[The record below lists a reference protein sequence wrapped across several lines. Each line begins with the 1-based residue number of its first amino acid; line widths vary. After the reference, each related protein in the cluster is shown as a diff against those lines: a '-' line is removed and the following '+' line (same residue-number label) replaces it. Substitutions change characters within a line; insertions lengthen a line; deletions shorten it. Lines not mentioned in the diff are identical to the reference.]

1 MPQVFMPRL
10 SDTMTEGTVSTWTKE
25 VGDRIEKGDVIAE
38 IETDKATMELEAYD
52 AGVLEQIL
60 VGVGKTVPIGEVIA
74 MIGDGSGA
82 AAPAAAAPTAVAA
95 GAATPAAAAFDAP
108 PAAPVSTQPGT
119 PSAAIPAS
127 APTTPAPAAPE
138 QTAPAPAAPAPAAP
152 AQTAPTSA
160 APAQTAP
167 ASAAPA
173 QTAPA
178 QTAPAPAA
186 PAAAPN
192 GKHPLAS
199 PLARSIARDA
209 GLDLTTVTGSGPG
222 GRIVR
227 ADVQHAI
234 AALAGS
240 PGSQAAAATTP
251 SPSASSSSLSSP
263 APVLQLSTGPDDEE
277 IPLNNVRR
285 ITARRLVES
294 MQQAP
299 HFYLTSVVAADE
311 LVVARARINEG
322 LAALAA
328 EGAVATKISVNDL
341 VVKAVAIAL
350 RAHPEVNVSFG
361 GDKLIRHRRVHVG
374 VAVALPDGL
383 IVPVIR
389 DADTK
394 TVTQISAETRDLA
407 SRARAGKLKPDEFT
421 GSTFSVSN
429 LGMFG
434 VNQFTAV
441 INPPEAAILAVGAT
455 KQEPVVRDGQ
465 IVVGHT
471 MAITLSIDHRAL
483 DGATGAKFLADL
495 TALLENPLATLA

>member
-10 SDTMTEGTVSTWTKE
+10 SDTMTEGTVSTWTKG

-60 VGVGKTVPIGEVIA
+60 VGVGTTVPIGEVIA
-74 MIGDGSGA
+74 VIGDGSGA
-82 AAPAAAAPTAVAA
+82 AAPATAVPATAAPAESASAEPASGEPIV
-95 GAATPAAAAFDAP
+95 PAAAASPAP
-108 PAAPVSTQPGT
+108 SAPAPTVPSAATNGT
-119 PSAAIPAS
+119 PSPS
-127 APTTPAPAAPE
+127 T
-138 QTAPAPAAPAPAAP
+138 
-152 AQTAPTSA
+152 
-160 APAQTAP
+160 
-167 ASAAPA
+167 
-173 QTAPA
+173 
-178 QTAPAPAA
+178 
-186 PAAAPN
+186 N
-192 GKHPLAS
+192 GTHPLAS
-199 PLARSIARDA
+199 PLARTIARDA
-209 GLDLTTVTGSGPG
+209 GLDLATVSGSGPG

-227 ADVQHAI
+227 ADVQDAI
-234 AALAGS
+234 AALAA
-240 PGSQAAAATTP
+240 PAA
-251 SPSASSSSLSSP
+251 PSAPTPAPAAVVAPAPAAVAPPTAVVAP
-263 APVLQLSTGPDDEE
+263 APVVQLPTGPDDEE
-277 IPLNNVRR
+277 IALNNVRR

-311 LVVARARINEG
+311 LVAARARINEG
-322 LAALAA
+322 LGALAA
-328 EGAVATKISVNDL
+328 ARSDEAAPKVSVNDI
-341 VVKAVAIAL
+341 VVKAVATAL

-361 GDKLIRHRRVHVG
+361 GDKLIRHRRIHVG
-374 VAVALPDGL
+374 IAVALPDGL

-407 SRARAGKLKPDEFT
+407 TRARSGKLKPDEFT

-434 VNQFTAV
+434 VDQFTAV

-465 IVVGHT
+465 VVVGYT
-471 MAITLSIDHRAL
+471 MAITLSVDHRAL

>member
-10 SDTMTEGTVSTWTKE
+10 SDTMTEGTVSTWTKG

-60 VGVGKTVPIGEVIA
+60 VGVGTTVPIGEVIA
-74 MIGDGSGA
+74 VIGDGSGA
-82 AAPAAAAPTAVAA
+82 
-95 GAATPAAAAFDAP
+95 
-108 PAAPVSTQPGT
+108 
-119 PSAAIPAS
+119 
-127 APTTPAPAAPE
+127 
-138 QTAPAPAAPAPAAP
+138 
-152 AQTAPTSA
+152 SA
-160 APAQTAP
+160 APAT

-173 QTAPA
+173 APVTAEAGPVA
-178 QTAPAPAA
+178 PTAPAPTVSVSPA
-186 PAAAPN
+186 PSPAPSAPNGTPSPSTN

-209 GLDLTTVTGSGPG
+209 GLDLGTVAGSGPG

-227 ADVQHAI
+227 ADVEHAI
-234 AALAGS
+234 AGLGTSTASAPAAPS
-240 PGSQAAAATTP
+240 PAAAPAAMAPAAAP
-251 SPSASSSSLSSP
+251 SPSA
-263 APVLQLSTGPDDEE
+263 PVIQLPTGPDDEE
-277 IPLNNVRR
+277 IALNNVRR

-299 HFYLTSVVAADE
+299 HFYVTSVVAADE
-311 LVVARARINEG
+311 LVAARARINEG

-328 EGAVATKISVNDL
+328 ARSDDGAPKVSVNDI
-341 VVKAVAIAL
+341 VVKAVASAL

-361 GDKLIRHRRVHVG
+361 GDKLIRHRRIHIG
-374 VAVALPDGL
+374 IAVALPDGL

-407 SRARAGKLKPDEFT
+407 TRARSGKLKPDEFT

-434 VNQFTAV
+434 VDQFTAV

-455 KQEPVVRDGQ
+455 KQEPVVRGGQ
-465 IVVGHT
+465 VVVGYT
-471 MAITLSIDHRAL
+471 MAITLSVDHRAL

>member
-10 SDTMTEGTVSTWTKE
+10 SDTMTEGTVSTWTKG

-60 VGVGKTVPIGEVIA
+60 VDVGKTVPIGEVIA
-74 MIGDGSGA
+74 VIGDGSGA
-82 AAPAAAAPTAVAA
+82 AAAPAAATTA
-95 GAATPAAAAFDAP
+95 PAAA
-108 PAAPVSTQPGT
+108 T
-119 PSAAIPAS
+119 
-127 APTTPAPAAPE
+127 
-138 QTAPAPAAPAPAAP
+138 TAPA
-152 AQTAPTSA
+152 
-160 APAQTAP
+160 

-173 QTAPA
+173 ATEPEPA
-178 QTAPAPAA
+178 SAIPAPSASA
-186 PAAAPN
+186 PPVPSPVSAPNGTPPASTN

-199 PLARSIARDA
+199 PLARNIARDA
-209 GLDLTTVTGSGPG
+209 GLDLATVTGSGPG

-234 AALAGS
+234 AALGS
-240 PGSQAAAATTP
+240 APAPAPASGPQTTAPAAAVAPAAAAP
-251 SPSASSSSLSSP
+251 SPA
-263 APVLQLSTGPDDEE
+263 VQLQTGPDDEE
-277 IPLNNVRR
+277 IALNNVRR

-311 LVVARARINEG
+311 LVAARARINEG

-328 EGAVATKISVNDL
+328 ARGDAATKVSVNDI
-341 VVKAVAIAL
+341 VVKAVAVAL

-361 GDKLIRHRRVHVG
+361 GDKLIRHHRIHVG
-374 VAVALPDGL
+374 IAVALPDGL

-407 SRARAGKLKPDEFT
+407 TRARSGKLKVDEFT

-434 VNQFTAV
+434 VDQFTAV

-455 KQEPVVRDGQ
+455 KQEAVVRDGQ
-465 IVVGHT
+465 VVVGYT
-471 MAITLSIDHRAL
+471 MAITLSVDHRAL

>member
-10 SDTMTEGTVSTWTKE
+10 SDTMTEGTVSTWTKG

-60 VGVGKTVPIGEVIA
+60 VDVGKTVPIGEVIA
-74 MIGDGSGA
+74 VIGDGSGA
-82 AAPAAAAPTAVAA
+82 TTAPATTAPATTNAAPADPTPVV
-95 GAATPAAAAFDAP
+95 PAP
-108 PAAPVSTQPGT
+108 PASASAPNGT
-119 PSAAIPAS
+119 PPAS
-127 APTTPAPAAPE
+127 A
-138 QTAPAPAAPAPAAP
+138 
-152 AQTAPTSA
+152 
-160 APAQTAP
+160 
-167 ASAAPA
+167 
-173 QTAPA
+173 
-178 QTAPAPAA
+178 
-186 PAAAPN
+186 N

-209 GLDLTTVTGSGPG
+209 GLDLATVRGSGPG

-227 ADVQHAI
+227 ADVEHAI
-234 AALAGS
+234 ATLG
-240 PGSQAAAATTP
+240 TTVAP
-251 SPSASSSSLSSP
+251 SPQTA
-263 APVLQLSTGPDDEE
+263 APVAPVAPAVQLQTGPDDEE
-277 IPLNNVRR
+277 IALNNVRR

-311 LVVARARINEG
+311 LVAARARINEG
-322 LAALAA
+322 LAALATSRG
-328 EGAVATKISVNDL
+328 ETATKVSVNDI
-341 VVKAVAIAL
+341 VVKAVAVAL

-361 GDKLIRHRRVHVG
+361 GDKLIRHNRIHVG
-374 VAVALPDGL
+374 IAVALPDGL

-407 SRARAGKLKPDEFT
+407 TRARSGKLKVDEFT
-421 GSTFSVSN
+421 GSTFSMSN

-434 VNQFTAV
+434 VDQFTAV

-455 KQEPVVRDGQ
+455 KQEPVVRGGQ
-465 IVVGHT
+465 IVVGYT
-471 MAITLSIDHRAL
+471 MAITLSVDHRAL

>member
-10 SDTMTEGTVSTWTKE
+10 SDTMTEGTVSTWTKG

-60 VGVGKTVPIGEVIA
+60 VDVGKTVPIGEVIA
-74 MIGDGSGA
+74 VIGDGSGA
-82 AAPAAAAPTAVAA
+82 AAPAAA
-95 GAATPAAAAFDAP
+95 
-108 PAAPVSTQPGT
+108 
-119 PSAAIPAS
+119 PAS
-127 APTTPAPAAPE
+127 APPADPTPVVPASP
-138 QTAPAPAAPAPAAP
+138 TS
-152 AQTAPTSA
+152 TPTSA
-160 APAQTAP
+160 PNGTPP
-167 ASAAPA
+167 AS
-173 QTAPA
+173 T
-178 QTAPAPAA
+178 
-186 PAAAPN
+186 N

-199 PLARSIARDA
+199 PLARNIARDA
-209 GLDLTTVTGSGPG
+209 GLDLATVTGSGPG

-227 ADVQHAI
+227 ADVEHAI
-234 AALAGS
+234 ATLGS
-240 PGSQAAAATTP
+240 PAAAST
-251 SPSASSSSLSSP
+251 P
-263 APVLQLSTGPDDEE
+263 APVAPAAAVALSAAPAVEVQTGPDDEE
-277 IPLNNVRR
+277 IALNNVRR

-311 LVVARARINEG
+311 LVAARARINEG
-322 LAALAA
+322 LAALATSRGEA
-328 EGAVATKISVNDL
+328 ATKVSVNDI
-341 VVKAVAIAL
+341 VVKAVAVAL

-361 GDKLIRHRRVHVG
+361 GDRLIRHHRVHVG
-374 VAVALPDGL
+374 IAVALPDGL

-407 SRARAGKLKPDEFT
+407 TRARSGKLKVDEFT

-434 VNQFTAV
+434 VDQFTAV

-455 KQEPVVRDGQ
+455 KQEAVVRDGQ
-465 IVVGHT
+465 IVVGYT
-471 MAITLSIDHRAL
+471 MAITLSVDHRAL

>member
-10 SDTMTEGTVSTWTKE
+10 SDTMTEGTVSTWTKA

-52 AGVLEQIL
+52 AGILEQIL
-60 VGVGKTVPIGEVIA
+60 VGVGTTVPIGEVIA

-82 AAPAAAAPTAVAA
+82 AAPAAPGASAAPVAA
-95 GAATPAAAAFDAP
+95 AAPAAEPEPAAAARTP
-108 PAAPVSTQPGT
+108 PAD
-119 PSAAIPAS
+119 
-127 APTTPAPAAPE
+127 AAPE
-138 QTAPAPAAPAPAAP
+138 PAPAPAPVAPAPP
-152 AQTAPTSA
+152 AR
-160 APAQTAP
+160 
-167 ASAAPA
+167 
-173 QTAPA
+173 
-178 QTAPAPAA
+178 
-186 PAAAPN
+186 AAAPN

-209 GLDLTTVTGSGPG
+209 GLDLTTVAGSGPG

-240 PGSQAAAATTP
+240 SSAGSAGTAGSKPIP
-251 SPSASSSSLSSP
+251 STSTSTLSTAP
-263 APVLQLSTGPDDEE
+263 AVQLATGPDDEE

-299 HFYLTSVVAADE
+299 HFYVTSVVAADE
-311 LVVARARINEG
+311 LVAARARINEG
-322 LAALAA
+322 LAALTAD
-328 EGAVATKISVNDL
+328 GAVATKISVNDL
-341 VVKAVAIAL
+341 VVKAVAHAL

-434 VNQFTAV
+434 VDQFTAV

-465 IVVGHT
+465 IVVGYT
-471 MAITLSIDHRAL
+471 MAITLSVDHRAL

>member
-10 SDTMTEGTVSTWTKE
+10 SDTMTEGTVSTWTKG

-52 AGVLEQIL
+52 AGILEQIL
-60 VGVGKTVPIGEVIA
+60 VDVGTTVPIGEVIA
-74 MIGDGSGA
+74 MIGDGSGTA
-82 AAPAAAAPTAVAA
+82 AVATTPAAQPTVAVAA
-95 GAATPAAAAFDAP
+95 SEATPAAAAAS
-108 PAAPVSTQPGT
+108 PA
-119 PSAAIPAS
+119 
-127 APTTPAPAAPE
+127 TPAPAPE
-138 QTAPAPAAPAPAAP
+138 P
-152 AQTAPTSA
+152 
-160 APAQTAP
+160 
-167 ASAAPA
+167 
-173 QTAPA
+173 
-178 QTAPAPAA
+178 A

-234 AALAGS
+234 AVLAGAGS
-240 PGSQAAAATTP
+240 AGGQTAPGSTTTRP
-251 SPSASSSSLSSP
+251 SPSASTSALSTAP
-263 APVLQLSTGPDDEE
+263 AVQLATGPDDEE

-299 HFYLTSVVAADE
+299 HFYVTSVVAADE
-311 LVVARARINEG
+311 LVAARARINEG
-322 LAALAA
+322 LAALSAGR
-328 EGAVATKISVNDL
+328 EGAIATKISVNDL
-341 VVKAVAIAL
+341 VVKAVALAL

-361 GDKLIRHRRVHVG
+361 GDKLIRHRRVHIG

-407 SRARAGKLKPDEFT
+407 TRARAGKLKPDEFT

-434 VNQFTAV
+434 VDQFTAV

-465 IVVGHT
+465 IVVGYT
-471 MAITLSIDHRAL
+471 MAITLSVDHRAL

>member
-10 SDTMTEGTVSTWTKE
+10 SDTMTEGTVSTWTKG

-60 VGVGKTVPIGEVIA
+60 VDVGKTVPIGEVIA
-74 MIGDGSGA
+74 VIGDGSGA
-82 AAPAAAAPTAVAA
+82 AAPAAA
-95 GAATPAAAAFDAP
+95 
-108 PAAPVSTQPGT
+108 
-119 PSAAIPAS
+119 PAS
-127 APTTPAPAAPE
+127 APPADPTPVVPASP
-138 QTAPAPAAPAPAAP
+138 TS
-152 AQTAPTSA
+152 TPTSA
-160 APAQTAP
+160 PNGTPP
-167 ASAAPA
+167 AS
-173 QTAPA
+173 T
-178 QTAPAPAA
+178 
-186 PAAAPN
+186 N

-199 PLARSIARDA
+199 PLARNIARDA
-209 GLDLTTVTGSGPG
+209 GLDLATVTGSGPG

-227 ADVQHAI
+227 ADVEHAI
-234 AALAGS
+234 ATLGT
-240 PGSQAAAATTP
+240 PAAASTP
-251 SPSASSSSLSSP
+251 AAALVAPAAAVALSAAP
-263 APVLQLSTGPDDEE
+263 AVQLQTGPDDEE
-277 IPLNNVRR
+277 IALNNVRR

-299 HFYLTSVVAADE
+299 HFYLTSVVAAEE
-311 LVVARARINEG
+311 LVAARARINEG
-322 LAALAA
+322 LAALATSRGEA
-328 EGAVATKISVNDL
+328 ATKVSVNDI
-341 VVKAVAIAL
+341 VVKAVAVAL

-361 GDKLIRHRRVHVG
+361 GDRLIRHHRVHVG
-374 VAVALPDGL
+374 IAVALPDGL

-407 SRARAGKLKPDEFT
+407 TRARSGKLKVDEFT

-434 VNQFTAV
+434 VDQFTAV

-455 KQEPVVRDGQ
+455 KQEAVVRDGQ
-465 IVVGHT
+465 IVVGYT
-471 MAITLSIDHRAL
+471 MAITLSVDHRAL